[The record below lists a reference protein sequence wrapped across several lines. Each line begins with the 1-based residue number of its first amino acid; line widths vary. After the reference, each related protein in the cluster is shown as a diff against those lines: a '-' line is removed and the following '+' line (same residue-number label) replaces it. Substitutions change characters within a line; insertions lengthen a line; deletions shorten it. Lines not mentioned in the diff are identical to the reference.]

1 MGTSNEKI
9 MSHQDLTIN
18 IHSDVLNNK
27 YTLITMYVNKK
38 IYFIRNHKWFLEH
51 NNSNISLY

>member
-38 IYFIRNHKWFLEH
+38 IYFIRNHIMVFGA
-51 NNSNISLY
+51 

>member
-1 MGTSNEKI
+1 MKKI

-38 IYFIRNHKWFLEH
+38 IYFIRNHIMVFGA
-51 NNSNISLY
+51 